1 MDFENEV
8 AGISASITAEDT
20 AAALSHD
27 DQIAATIEVAEDQR
41 EFDQGV
47 SALEHLYA
55 SIESLIAVE
64 ESGEPINE
72 TAASLIAAPTT
83 ISTESVMQNAMKTIK
98 DFIDTCIRIGS
109 DIVARIVRWA
119 QNLKAL
125 LPSVLKSIATL
136 RATVDNL
143 PATQKSAVHTNSAGL
158 ARLAVNNL
166 IPRHSRHVLNGL
178 SDIIKTA
185 TIIYGTYAPEILTLE
200 QKMNDVLED
209 SWGKNTGVDY
219 LEEVNDVMTSQR
231 IMTRKLFKF
240 DKEEGDFT
248 IGASELLLGNKRVV
262 SQWASLK
269 ALAKFNEIDADA
281 RPFEI
286 AKILQRSSVRLE
298 STVTDDVLLVPKAEL
313 FATMDKQEMI
323 LVLDA
328 CAGVLGIYDDFN
340 NQISPK
346 LKEQIE
352 RSQRV
357 LLKAQMAKDLPT
369 KVDGTVAMTE
379 ARYMKAIVSYH
390 NSISKWASEPF
401 SQFAAHILD
410 IINAC
415 LRLIRV
421 SVSQYE

>member
-8 AGISASITAEDT
+8 AGISASITADDT
-20 AAALSHD
+20 AGALSHD

-72 TAASLIAAPTT
+72 TTASLIAAPTT

-136 RATVDNL
+136 RTTVDNL

-185 TIIYGTYAPEILTLE
+185 TTIYGTYAPEILTLE

-269 ALAKFNEIDADA
+269 ALAKFNEIDADS

-421 SVSQYE
+421 SVAQYE